1 MQSPLGRIIFLV
13 GLLVAGF
20 VILYK
25 NSETVREV
33 VQKAFEKVKEAV
45 EKAFNWIKENWP
57 LILAILTGPIGLAVL
72 AIVKNWDEIVA
83 FVKGVP
89 DKLKA
94 VATKMWTW
102 VTDYLKD
109 SWEATKQRFN
119 DIVTYVKDLPSR
131 IRTAASGLWDGIK
144 DSFKSAINWIIEKWN
159 SLSFELRFPDKV
171 FGIPLGPLAGK
182 GFTLNTPN
190 ILPFAMGGTV
200 YPRSGGTLGLIA
212 EAGRPERIEPL
223 DPDGLSKRDKA
234 MISMLAGPAG
244 GINITVNPSPG
255 MDERELASLVSR
267 QLAFQMRKGAA

>member
-1 MQSPLGRIIFLV
+1 
-13 GLLVAGF
+13 
-20 VILYK
+20 
-25 NSETVREV
+25 
-33 VQKAFEKVKEAV
+33 
-45 EKAFNWIKENWP
+45 
-57 LILAILTGPIGLAVL
+57 LTGPIGLAVL

-89 DKLKA
+89 DKLKE

-102 VTDYLKD
+102 ITDYLKD

-119 DIVTYVKDLPSR
+119 DIVTYVKELPGR
-131 IRTAASGLWDGIK
+131 IKTAASGLWDGIK

-171 FGIPLGPLAGK
+171 FGVPLGPLAGK

-190 ILPFAMGGTV
+190 INPFAMGGTV

-234 MISMLAGPAG
+234 MIEMLAGPAG
-244 GINITVNPSPG
+244 GINITVIPSPG
-255 MDERELASLVSR
+255 MDERELAALVSR